1 MRPHQARAP
10 TVPRRV
16 RDGQTCGTR
25 LEAWVHVLV
34 ASVLIAMLATAC
46 SNGAIASPTTEAP
59 LPARPIPSKIAT
71 MICIRQET
79 IQDIDSALGEKAT
92 ISTPTWVDHLYSCSY
107 GYPTG
112 SMVLSVKELS
122 SWGQTKAYFAQLARQ
137 MGRALV
143 IPNLGQGAFQTT
155 DGSMI
160 VRKDWKVL
168 LVNTAGLPAQ
178 FGQPPTSSG
187 EVAVTVADV
196 ILGCWD
202 GD

>member
-1 MRPHQARAP
+1 MRSNDTCSPASLSCMKGS
-10 TVPRRV
+10 PR
-16 RDGQTCGTR
+16 Q
-25 LEAWVHVLV
+25 VLV
-34 ASVLIAMLATAC
+34 GTHARVLIATLLLALLATAC
-46 SNGAIASPTTEAP
+46 SNGATASPTTEAP
-59 LPARPIPSKIAT
+59 LPAGPTPSKIAT
-71 MICIRQET
+71 MICRYEAIQE
-79 IQDIDSALGEKAT
+79 IDSALGVKAT
-92 ISTPTWVDHLYSCSY
+92 VSGPTWADHLYSCRY

-122 SWGQTKAYFAQLARQ
+122 SWGQTKAYFDQLARQ
-137 MGRALV
+137 MGHART
-143 IPNLGQGAFQTT
+143 IQNLGQGAFQTT
-155 DGSMI
+155 NGSMV

-168 LVNTAGLPAQ
+168 LVDSAGLPAQ